1 MTHHSKLVLELK
13 MAMGK
18 IHTDTN
24 FVNPYTH
31 AKIRICTY
39 ARNPQWVGNNTLP
52 AIRGCIPTGT
62 PAYPQALEI
71 QAPKHILIACE
82 Y

>member
-18 IHTDTN
+18 MHTDTN

-31 AKIRICTY
+31 AKIRIRTY
-39 ARNPQWVGNNTLP
+39 ARNPQWVGNNTRAHYP
-52 AIRGCIPTGT
+52 RIS
-62 PAYPQALEI
+62 AYLRARPHTRKL
-71 QAPKHILIACE
+71 
-82 Y
+82 